1 MIAQLGGM
9 IGGFFLWIAG
19 LIYAV
24 KEKEDVKAIR
34 MDIGVAIVG
43 FLVFVVCLLL
53 IIFLPGEWA

>member
-1 MIAQLGGM
+1 M

-24 KEKEDVKAIR
+24 KEKEDVKAKR

>member
-24 KEKEDVKAIR
+24 KEKEDPKAKR
-34 MDIGVAIVG
+34 LDIGVAIVG

-53 IIFLPGEWA
+53 IIFLHGEWA

>member
-9 IGGFFLWIAG
+9 IGGFFLGIAG
-19 LIYAV
+19 RVYAV
-24 KEKEDVKAIR
+24 KEKEDVKAKR

>member
-24 KEKEDVKAIR
+24 KEKEDVKAKR
-34 MDIGVAIVG
+34 MDIGVAIV
-43 FLVFVVCLLL
+43 VFVACLLL

>member
-19 LIYAV
+19 LVYAV
-24 KEKEDVKAIR
+24 KEKEDPKAKR
-34 MDIGVAIVG
+34 LDIGVAIVG
-43 FLVFVVCLLL
+43 FLAFVACLLL

>member
-19 LIYAV
+19 LVDAV
-24 KEKEDVKAIR
+24 KEKEDVKAKR

-43 FLVFVVCLLL
+43 FLVFVSCLLL

>member
-24 KEKEDVKAIR
+24 KEKEDPKAKR
-34 MDIGVAIVG
+34 LDIGVAIVV
-43 FLVFVVCLLL
+43 FLFFVVCLLL